1 MLKIK
6 WEASVQEGEF
16 EVELSD
22 LGTTQSEWNLMS
34 EDEQHELIYDY
45 LNSRPELVT
54 PIIEKIIQD

>member
-6 WEASVQEGEF
+6 WEASVQEGQF

-34 EDEQHELIYDY
+34 EDEQHELVYDY

-54 PIIEKIIQD
+54 PIIEKIIQH